1 MRQLNEDTPD
11 KQPLR
16 LYFAVAFIAMSG
28 LSYINFL
35 PGLMNALANGLGH
48 TESQAGQVV
57 ALNGYGALFGTAL
70 AILSVKNIHWKPTI
84 ISAMSVL
91 LLLELTTPAIINFD
105 ALLVL
110 RFAAGFAGGLAV
122 GVSFSVLAKM
132 YNTNRAFGFLL
143 FIQFIIGA
151 LVMYT
156 LPQLELNFG
165 AYAVF
170 YVMATI
176 AALSILM
183 AKSIPAG
190 RFATNNKSQESH
202 TRVRSLGLSITIM
215 LVIFIY
221 LTAASALYA
230 YVGLIGMK
238 ANLNETQVSTYIAF
252 TGLLGLLGAVIPMIQ
267 APFVKRRPLTIIS
280 VSLCLV
286 AVLVL
291 LQPTISINA
300 YIVALA
306 LFFFAWPAVQSFL
319 FAAIADISPSGRL
332 STISSLVSSI
342 AMASGPML
350 AAFLIKPSD
359 YSLMLTLCASLFA
372 LCAVILYMPLKTAPP
387 AKGQSTPTLTTQ
399 TKQ

>member
-1 MRQLNEDTPD
+1 MRQFNKDTPD
-11 KQPLR
+11 KQPLW

-35 PGLMNALANGLGH
+35 PGLMNALAIGLGY

-57 ALNGYGALFGTAL
+57 ALNGYGALLGTAL
-70 AILSVKNIHWKPTI
+70 AILSVKYIHWKPTI

-91 LLLELTTPAIINFD
+91 LLLELTTPAIISFD
-105 ALLVL
+105 TLLVL
-110 RFAAGFAGGLAV
+110 RFATGFAGGLAV

-151 LVMYT
+151 LVMFT
-156 LPQLELNFG
+156 LPRLELNFG
-165 AYAVF
+165 AYSVF
-170 YVMATI
+170 YIMATI

-183 AKSIPAG
+183 AISIPAG
-190 RFATNNKSQESH
+190 RFTTHIKLQESH
-202 TRVRSLGLSITIM
+202 TRARALGLSITIM

-230 YVGLIGMK
+230 YVGLIGIK
-238 ANLNETQVSTYIAF
+238 ASLNETQVSSYIAF
-252 TGLLGLLGAVIPMIQ
+252 TGLLGLLGAMIPMIQ
-267 APFVKRRPLTIIS
+267 APCIKRRPLSIIS
-280 VSLCLV
+280 VLLCLI
-286 AVLVL
+286 AVLLL
-291 LQPTISINA
+291 LQPTISITA
-300 YIVALA
+300 YVVALA
-306 LFFFAWPAVQSFL
+306 LFFFSWPAVQSFL

-359 YSLMLTLCASLFA
+359 YSLMLIVCASLFA

-387 AKGQSTPTLTTQ
+387 TKAQSTSTLTTQ
-399 TKQ
+399 AK

>member
-1 MRQLNEDTPD
+1 MRHIENNTP
-11 KQPLR
+11 KRHPIW

-35 PGLMNALANGLGH
+35 PGLMNALVVSLKY
-48 TESQAGQVV
+48 TESQAGQLV

-70 AILSVKNIHWKPTI
+70 AILSVKYWQWKPTI
-84 ISAMSVL
+84 ICAMSVL
-91 LLLELTTPAIINFD
+91 LLLELTTPAIISFD
-105 ALLVL
+105 TLIVL
-110 RFAAGFAGGLAV
+110 RFVTGFAGGLAV
-122 GVSFSVLAKM
+122 GMSFSVLAKM
-132 YNTNRAFGFLL
+132 HNTNRAFGFLL
-143 FIQFIIGA
+143 FIQFIVGA

-156 LPQLELNFG
+156 LPQLEFNFG

-176 AALSILM
+176 ALCGILM
-183 AKSIPAG
+183 AISIPVG
-190 RFATNNKSQESH
+190 YFPTYTESRKSH
-202 TRVRSLGLSITIM
+202 TRVNSLGISMTIM

-230 YVGLIGMK
+230 YVGLIGIN
-238 ANLNETQVSTYIAF
+238 ASLNETQVSSYIAF
-252 TGLLGLLGAVIPMIQ
+252 TGLLGLLGAMIPMIQ
-267 APFVKRRPLTIIS
+267 SPCIKRRPLSIIS
-280 VSLCLV
+280 ISLCLI
-286 AVLVL
+286 AVLLL
-291 LQPTISINA
+291 LQPTISITA
-300 YIVALA
+300 YVVALA
-306 LFFFAWPAVQSFL
+306 LFFFSWPAVQSFL

-359 YSLMLTLCASLFA
+359 YSLMLTVCASLFA

-387 AKGQSTPTLTTQ
+387 TKAQSTPPYHTS
-399 TKQ
+399 

>member
-1 MRQLNEDTPD
+1 MRQLNENTPD
-11 KQPLR
+11 KQPML

-35 PGLMNALANGLGH
+35 PGLINVLVNGLGY
-48 TESQAGQVV
+48 TESQAGQIA

-70 AILSVKNIHWKPTI
+70 AIFSVKYIHWKPSI

-91 LLLELTTPAIINFD
+91 LIFELTTPAMISFD
-105 ALLVL
+105 TMLVL

-132 YNTNRAFGFLL
+132 HNTNRAFGFLL

-151 LVMYT
+151 LVMYA
-156 LPQLELNFG
+156 LPLLEATFG
-165 AYAVF
+165 SYAVF
-170 YVMATI
+170 YVMAAI
-176 AALSILM
+176 AIMSIFM
-183 AKSIPAG
+183 AINIPSG
-190 RFATNNKSQESH
+190 RFPTYTQSQQSH
-202 TRVRSLGLSITIM
+202 TKIGSLSLSMTIM
-215 LVIFIY
+215 LGIFIF

-230 YVGLIGMK
+230 YVGLIGMR

-252 TGLLGLLGAVIPMIQ
+252 TGLLGLLGAIIPMIQ
-267 APFVKRRPLTIIS
+267 VPLIKRRPLTIIS
-280 VSLCLV
+280 ISLCLV
-286 AVLVL
+286 AVLIL
-291 LQPTISINA
+291 LQPTISITA

-306 LFFFAWPAVQSFL
+306 LFFFAWPTVQSFL
-319 FAAIADISPSGRL
+319 FAAIADISLSGRL

-359 YSLMLTLCASLFA
+359 YSLMLTVCASLFA

-387 AKGQSTPTLTTQ
+387 AKRQSTPTLATQ
-399 TKQ
+399 AK